1 MKKYLSLAVSIAVP
15 LAVGAVSALLVPSFS
30 AVYASLPRPPL
41 APPAALFPIVWTA
54 LYVLM
59 GIASWLVWRSR
70 SPARFPALTVYAV
83 QLLMNFLW
91 VLVFFGA
98 GKLFSAF
105 IWVVGLFAAELVTF
119 FRFRK
124 IDRGAGA
131 LLVPLLVWTL
141 FGAYLNLAIYILS
154 R

>member
-1 MKKYLSLAVSIAVP
+1 MKKHLSLIVSVIIP

-30 AVYASLPRPPL
+30 AVYASLPKPPL
-41 APPAALFPIVWTA
+41 APPSVLFPIVWTV
-54 LYVLM
+54 LYILM
-59 GIASWLVWRSR
+59 GAAAWLVWRGR
-70 SPARFPALTVYAV
+70 SPARFPAITAYAV

-105 IWVVGLFAAELVTF
+105 IWVIGLFIAELLTF
-119 FRFRK
+119 FRFKK
-124 IDRGAGA
+124 IDRTAGA
-131 LLVPLLVWTL
+131 LLIPLLVWTL
-141 FGAYLNLAIYILS
+141 FGAYLNLAIYILP

>member
-1 MKKYLSLAVSIAVP
+1 MKKYLSLIISVAIP
-15 LAVGAVSALLVPSFS
+15 LAVGGIAALLVPSF
-30 AVYASLPRPPL
+30 AAFYASLPKPPL
-41 APPAALFPIVWTA
+41 APPAALFPIVWTI
-54 LYVLM
+54 LYILM
-59 GIASWLVWRSR
+59 GVACWLVWRSR

-105 IWVVGLFAAELVTF
+105 IWVVALFAAELITF
-119 FRFRK
+119 LRFRK
-124 IDRGAGA
+124 IERLAGA
-131 LLVPLLVWTL
+131 LLIPLLVWTL

>member
-15 LAVGAVSALLVPSFS
+15 LAVGALSALLVPSFS
-30 AVYASLPRPPL
+30 AFYSALPKPAL
-41 APPAALFPIVWTA
+41 APPAVLFPIVWTV

-59 GIASWLVWRSR
+59 GVAAWLVWRSR
-70 SPARFPALTVYAV
+70 SPARFPAITAYAV
-83 QLLMNFLW
+83 QLLMTFLW

-98 GKLFSAF
+98 GKIFSAF

-124 IDRGAGA
+124 IDRGAGT
-131 LLVPLLVWTL
+131 LLIPLLVWTV
-141 FGAYLNLAIYILS
+141 FGAYLNLAIYMLS